1 MSRELTEY
9 AASISTAVPAGIVS
23 SRARNFVEVELSA
36 CDSWTEFTAAVG
48 NPEDCD
54 TAVEQTDITPNIKAS
69 DRLMR
74 LEPSITSRR
83 AIAMPTERLK
93 KAAGYE
99 LRRLLK
105 ICLEIDRAT
114 RSDGNRSLP
123 SLKTRFFKNYAMVTG

>member
-23 SRARNFVEVELSA
+23 SRARNFVELALSG
-36 CDSWTEFTAAVG
+36 CDTWTEFPAVG
-48 NPEDCD
+48 GSAEDCD

-83 AIAMPTERLK
+83 AIAMPTDEDSENREGGRVR
-93 KAAGYE
+93 AAVILYV
-99 LRRLLK
+99 
-105 ICLEIDRAT
+105 ID
-114 RSDGNRSLP
+114 
-123 SLKTRFFKNYAMVTG
+123 